1 MPIAN
6 QIRTRGELRPNKDE
20 PITIDRLDN
29 AIAITAYCMQR
40 HNLRQLFPTLKRL
53 EAERE
58 KLRADGDPIEYAER
72 VLERQHRRGT
82 ATPDR
87 STSRCCLIAEPLPI
101 SH

>member
-6 QIRTRGELRPNKDE
+6 QIPTQGARPNKDE
-20 PITIDRLDN
+20 PITIERLDN

-58 KLRADGDPIEYAER
+58 KLRADGDPIEYAKR
-72 VLERQHRRGT
+72 VLERSTVVVQPRLIDQRRD
-82 ATPDR
+82 A
-87 STSRCCLIAEPLPI
+87 A
-101 SH
+101 

>member
-6 QIRTRGELRPNKDE
+6 QIPTQGKSRPNKDE
-20 PITIDRLDN
+20 PITIERLDD

-58 KLRADGDPIEYAER
+58 KLRADGDPIEYAKR
-72 VLERQHRRGT
+72 VLERSTVVVQPRLINQRRD
-82 ATPDR
+82 A
-87 STSRCCLIAEPLPI
+87 A
-101 SH
+101 

>member
-6 QIRTRGELRPNKDE
+6 QIPTQGKSRPNKDE
-20 PITIDRLDN
+20 PITIERLDD

-58 KLRADGDPIEYAER
+58 KLRADGDPIEYAKG
-72 VLERQHRRGT
+72 VLERSTVVVQPRLINQRRD
-82 ATPDR
+82 A
-87 STSRCCLIAEPLPI
+87 A
-101 SH
+101 